1 MKKCMD
7 KLAQLDLIEKELD
20 QEIDI
25 LNFSIKEDYIEN

>member
-1 MKKCMD
+1 MD

>member
-7 KLAQLDLIEKELD
+7 KLAQLDLMEKELD

-25 LNFSIKEDYIEN
+25 LNFSIKEDYTEN

>member
-1 MKKCMD
+1 MKKCID